1 MSAYTKIRQERSSK
15 LSPYEIVQTIIGVNL
30 LISTV
35 VGLCI
40 SALKRDN
47 KK

>member
-1 MSAYTKIRQERSSK
+1 MSAYPKIRQERSSK
-15 LSPYEIVQTIIGVNL
+15 LSAFEIIQTIIGVNL

-35 VGLCI
+35 VGVCI
-40 SALKRDN
+40 STLKRDN